1 MRSIFGRKAW
11 ALPTPFVS
19 LTAATPPECHYPF
32 QVKEVTELSTPDRV
46 RMLIEPIVADLGV
59 DLYDLEL
66 AGGSLRVTI
75 DQPGGIGMA
84 MIAEVTRTISRAL
97 DEHDPISGHFT
108 LEVSSPGLERVLR
121 TSAHFI
127 GAAGTAITV
136 KTIAGYPGGRR
147 LTGTLRSADDDRFVI
162 DVAAKSDRSDEA
174 VEPTALLYTDI
185 ERARTVFEWGPTP
198 KPGKAPKPGSKKSA
212 HPKPGSK
219 KIAVP
224 DSKDPSAPSTPAA
237 EPSASP
243 NQKVP
248 TS

>member
-1 MRSIFGRKAW
+1 M
-11 ALPTPFVS
+11 
-19 LTAATPPECHYPF
+19 
-32 QVKEVTELSTPDRV
+32 STPDRV
-46 RMLIEPIVADLGV
+46 RLLIEPIVADLGV

-66 AGGSLRVTI
+66 NGGSLRVTI

-84 MIAEVTRTISRAL
+84 IIAEVTRTISRAL

-121 TSAHFI
+121 TPAHFV
-127 GAAGTAITV
+127 AAVGTAVTV
-136 KTIAGYPGGRR
+136 KTVPGYPGGRR
-147 LTGTLRSADDDRFVI
+147 LTGTIRSADDDGFVI
-162 DVAAKSDRSDEA
+162 
-174 VEPTALLYTDI
+174 EPAGSGDDPAEPISLSYHDI

-198 KPGKAPKPGSKKSA
+198 KPGKAPKSTGKKSTTKKSA
-212 HPKPGSK
+212 PRTTAPP
-219 KIAVP
+219 A
-224 DSKDPSAPSTPAA
+224 SAD

>member
-1 MRSIFGRKAW
+1 M
-11 ALPTPFVS
+11 
-19 LTAATPPECHYPF
+19 
-32 QVKEVTELSTPDRV
+32 STPDRV
-46 RMLIEPIVADLGV
+46 RLLIEPIVADLGV

-66 AGGSLRVTI
+66 NGGSLRVTI

-121 TSAHFI
+121 TPAHFV
-127 GAAGTAITV
+127 AAVGTAVTV
-136 KTIAGYPGGRR
+136 KTVPGYPGGRR
-147 LTGTLRSADDDRFVI
+147 LTGTIRSADDDGFVI
-162 DVAAKSDRSDEA
+162 EPAGPGDDRAEPISLSYHDV
-174 VEPTALLYTDI
+174 

-198 KPGKAPKPGSKKSA
+198 KPGKAPKSTGKKSTTKKSA
-212 HPKPGSK
+212 PRTTAPPAS
-219 KIAVP
+219 
-224 DSKDPSAPSTPAA
+224 SASAD